1 MAYRKNDTSS
11 HSLCDSS
18 ELMKTRWWSR
28 CISLTH
34 HTQNQRH
41 LLRIPIRLVPRREQL
56 GPQGKACIVSK
67 ETIYA
72 LRAAAIPG
80 ADSGSAIAIAS
91 NIFGGDEMESTTGS
105 NYSRV
110 PKINQK

>member
-1 MAYRKNDTSS
+1 MGLRVK
-11 HSLCDSS
+11 
-18 ELMKTRWWSR
+18 
-28 CISLTH
+28 LTG
-34 HTQNQRH
+34 
-41 LLRIPIRLVPRREQL
+41 VAE
-56 GPQGKACIVSK
+56 
-67 ETIYA
+67 A